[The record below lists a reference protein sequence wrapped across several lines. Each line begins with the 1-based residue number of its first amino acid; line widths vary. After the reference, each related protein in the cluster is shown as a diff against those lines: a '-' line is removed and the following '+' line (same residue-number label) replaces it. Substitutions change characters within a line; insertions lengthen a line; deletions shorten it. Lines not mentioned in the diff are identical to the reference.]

1 MREEAAK
8 AIDPLR
14 KAAALAPQR
23 SDIRFNYAKA
33 LIEDAKKDV
42 ATSEVQALQSTAG
55 DFASR
60 SEIAAI

>member
-1 MREEAAK
+1 
-8 AIDPLR
+8 LR

-33 LIEDAKKDV
+33 LIKTGKKDV
-42 ATSEVQALQSTAG
+42 ATSEVQALQSTA
-55 DFASR
+55 DDVASR